1 MKEKLK
7 FRVWDNVEN
16 RYIEWF
22 NPDPFISCDGTVY
35 CHERRQDENGKCLA
49 DDLTNEREFKNQIV
63 LEIFTGLTDKNGKEI
78 YEGDIVRVND
88 HLWMSKFRDID
99 YDANNTEYMKIL
111 AEYDDFQDVAFS
123 VSDNHARELVYMI
136 NGTVIRSE
144 GRFLIKETGLDVWTY
159 WNESHR
165 DFVNPDHKLEV
176 IGNVY
181 ENPELSENV
190 KS

>member
-1 MKEKLK
+1 MKDKLK
-7 FRVWDNVEN
+7 FRVAYWAQDGSFGHEYEHDRLMITVDGRILEN
-16 RYIEWF
+16 Y
-22 NPDPFISCDGTVY
+22 
-35 CHERRQDENGKCLA
+35 GKS
-49 DDLTNEREFKNQIV
+49 FKEPSWEEVFDSYRPPI
-63 LEIFTGLTDKNGKEI
+63 LEIFTGISDKNGKEI

-99 YDANNTEYMKIL
+99 YDENTAEYMKIL

-123 VSDNHARELVYMI
+123 VSENHARELVYMI

-176 IGNVY
+176 IGNIHQ
-181 ENPELSENV
+181 NPELLEHMQN
-190 KS
+190 